1 VSTVGTFGTT
11 GTANG
16 LSISG
21 NSIILAPATATTPG
35 AVSTGTQTFGGAKT
49 FGGSIGFVNQTIN
62 STAGTQTISLGAS
75 YVLISN
81 STAFTLNLPDATATN
96 GAILWIRK
104 LSLSNFTVTI
114 RTGNLIFNT
123 ANASATTFNMSNGI
137 RTLQFY
143 FISPNWYL
151 LYSA

>member
-1 VSTVGTFGTT
+1 VSTVGAFGTT
-11 GTANG
+11 GTPNG

-49 FGGSIGFVNQTIN
+49 FNGSIGFANQIIN
-62 STAGTQTISLGAS
+62 STGGTQTISLGAS

-81 STAFTLNLPDATATN
+81 STSFTLNLPDATATN

-104 LSLSNFTVTI
+104 LSSSNFSVTI
-114 RTGNLIFNT
+114 RTGNLIFNL
-123 ANASATTFNMSNGI
+123 ANASSTTFNMSNGI